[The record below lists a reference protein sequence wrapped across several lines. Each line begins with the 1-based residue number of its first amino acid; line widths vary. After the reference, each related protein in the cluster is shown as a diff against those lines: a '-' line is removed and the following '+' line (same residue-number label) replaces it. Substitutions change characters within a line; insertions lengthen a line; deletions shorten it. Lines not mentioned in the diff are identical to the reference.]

1 MCCDAAWERLHSLI
15 RDLSQ
20 ACAVSASEWLCWR
33 GVPPGISLA
42 AELMSMSADDWA
54 ASRSAADVGRLSRPL
69 LDYFASSSSSSS
81 GAQL

>member
-20 ACAVSASEWLCWR
+20 ACAVSASEWLC
-33 GVPPGISLA
+33 GISLA

-54 ASRSAADVGRLSRPL
+54 ASRSTADVGRLSRPL

-81 GAQL
+81 SGAQL

>member
-15 RDLSQ
+15 RDLNQ
-20 ACAVSASEWLCWR
+20 ACAVSASEWLC
-33 GVPPGISLA
+33 GISLA

-54 ASRSAADVGRLSRPL
+54 ASRSTADVGRLSRPL